1 MTQPGHHGKCA
12 PWKGKFLKYC
22 VILDVNGHYQAF
34 ERRGHKQKQMIVFR
48 HPERPSKRKRLYEYI
63 VFETNSLREAFLKA
77 RHLNHADGVE
87 IL

>member
-1 MTQPGHHGKCA
+1 
-12 PWKGKFLKYC
+12 
-22 VILDVNGHYQAF
+22 
-34 ERRGHKQKQMIVFR
+34 MIVFR